1 MTSLTP
7 VTIAYFSDILC
18 VWAYAAQRR
27 LDELR
32 NQFGSQINIQC
43 HYIPVFGNTQMRI
56 GEGWNEKGGFVAY
69 GRHVRDVTKRF
80 DYIDIHPDIWTRN
93 IPPSSAG
100 CHLLLKS
107 IQLLEEKREISN
119 NHPENREGRSLVEEA
134 AWQMRLAFFRDME
147 DIAQLEVQRGIAERL
162 GLPFAAIIRLI
173 ENGEAYAALCL
184 DVELKDKYKIEGSPT
199 FVLNDGRQKLYGNV
213 GYRIIEVNVQEL
225 LSGTEDRA
233 SWC

>member
-18 VWAYAAQRR
+18 VWAYAAQKR

-32 NQFGSQINIQC
+32 NQFGSQIKIHC
-43 HYIPVFGNTQMRI
+43 HYIPVFGSTQTRI
-56 GEGWNEKGGFVAY
+56 GEGWKGKGGFEAY

-80 DYIDIHPDIWTRN
+80 DHIDIHPDIWRRN
-93 IPPSSAG
+93 VPPSSAG
-100 CHLLLKS
+100 CHLFLKS
-107 IQLLEEKREISN
+107 IQLFEEKGGVTYG
-119 NHPENREGRSLVEEA
+119 HQENREGRSLVEEA

-147 DIAQLEVQRGIAERL
+147 DIAQLDVQRRIVERL
-162 GLPFAAIIRLI
+162 CLPLMAIMRQI
-173 ENGEAYAALCL
+173 ENGEAYAAWCL
-184 DVELKDKYKIEGSPT
+184 DLEQKEKYKIEGSPT

-225 LSGTEDRA
+225 IAGAGDRA